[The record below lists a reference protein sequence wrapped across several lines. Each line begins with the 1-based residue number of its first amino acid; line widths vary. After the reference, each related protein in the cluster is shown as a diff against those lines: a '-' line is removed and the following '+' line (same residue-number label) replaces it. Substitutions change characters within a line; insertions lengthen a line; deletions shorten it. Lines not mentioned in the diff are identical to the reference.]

1 MTFASLEVPP
11 VDHFFSKDR
20 GISPS
25 GLVFEVG
32 DSNHPKFD
40 LHDLNSRRLDL
51 QNSQSLLL
59 GSDSLDS
66 TLDPTRPP
74 SPEGRSTWVTSPPPN
89 CHYKN
94 CWPFCSV
101 GRSKVVEVSFEQ
113 YAAKGLNRV
122 EARGGI
128 FERSSV
134 ENGQKTPIYLLPHPK
149 KKKAHIQWNIGR
161 CKTYISVWFLF
172 G

>member
-1 MTFASLEVPP
+1 MDIGSPYERIVTEEYPRFSHWQPEMTLASLEVPP

-94 CWPFCSV
+94 C
-101 GRSKVVEVSFEQ
+101 
-113 YAAKGLNRV
+113 
-122 EARGGI
+122 
-128 FERSSV
+128 
-134 ENGQKTPIYLLPHPK
+134 
-149 KKKAHIQWNIGR
+149 
-161 CKTYISVWFLF
+161 
-172 G
+172 